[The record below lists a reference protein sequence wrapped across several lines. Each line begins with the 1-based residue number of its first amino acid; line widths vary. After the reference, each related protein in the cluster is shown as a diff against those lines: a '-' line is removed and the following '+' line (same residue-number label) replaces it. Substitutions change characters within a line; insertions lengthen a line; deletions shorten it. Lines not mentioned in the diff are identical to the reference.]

1 MPLKERCI
9 VDQQRR
15 LIPLRFFRQRAAG
28 QDARQQHGE
37 QCKQCGFFA
46 DTQQRATRSCPAEYA
61 S

>member
-9 VDQQRR
+9 VGQQRS

-46 DTQQRATRSCPAEYA
+46 DT
-61 S
+61 